1 MQRDDWESAMWL
13 IEDPEDFRA
22 RFDRIKKA
30 LENAREEYDRE
41 TAALLEKAET
51 GELDRMINAEADQN
65 ARVVAARAEMDVKRE
80 AYAGAKLDP
89 AVAPDEKLRLW
100 EEFKAA
106 ENVYTTVRSA
116 AQNEAL
122 ARIREP
128 MRRALAKIETLE
140 AEFMRLQ
147 ELGAFLLPIQN
158 QLKAVENHVKAV
170 ESRTEAIESR
180 TKAVESRT
188 DHLWGNDLERM
199 MPKKIG
205 ARLRT
210 KWNLRRHTILWS
222 VLHDMDRNL
231 MEDLDDAKDEGRL
244 TEEEYARI
252 WNTDLIL
259 KAFTWNGEHD
269 EVWVALE
276 ISATIND
283 DDIERAAKS
292 ADIIQRVLGKR
303 AFASVAGYNISDPQ
317 IEKAE
322 QADVKILRFS

>member
-1 MQRDDWESAMWL
+1 MQQDDWESAMWL

-30 LENAREEYDRE
+30 LENAREEYDGE

-51 GELDRMINAEADQN
+51 GELDRMINAETE
-65 ARVVAARAEMDVKRE
+65 EM
-80 AYAGAKLDP
+80 
-89 AVAPDEKLRLW
+89 
-100 EEFKAA
+100 
-106 ENVYTTVRSA
+106 
-116 AQNEAL
+116 
-122 ARIREP
+122 
-128 MRRALAKIETLE
+128 
-140 AEFMRLQ
+140 
-147 ELGAFLLPIQN
+147 
-158 QLKAVENHVKAV
+158 
-170 ESRTEAIESR
+170 ESR
-180 TKAVESRT
+180 TKALESRM
-188 DHLWGNDLERM
+188 DHLWGNDLEWM

-222 VLHDMDRNL
+222 VLHDMDENL
-231 MEDLDDAKDEGRL
+231 MEYLDDAKDEGRL

-276 ISATIND
+276 ISAAIND
-283 DDIERAAKS
+283 DDIERVAKS
-292 ADIIQRVLGKR
+292 ADIIQRALGKR
-303 AFASVAGYNISDPQ
+303 AFASVAGYNIADPQ

-322 QADVKILRFS
+322 QADVKILHFS